1 MDLETCLN
9 LDLDLDMADSVS
21 VCVRHYWHQQ
31 FETSTGDKT
40 QTGNILPGGETFVP
54 TRWTE
59 AEIKQI
65 SRKYQMIPKQIKID
79 IKSTSFS
86 GLIKCTA
93 EIYFHLTE
101 KEHGVMLIKMH

>member
-65 SRKYQMIPKQIKID
+65 SQIYQKNPKPIPNQHQINQFQRIE
-79 IKSTSFS
+79 IK
-86 GLIKCTA
+86 
-93 EIYFHLTE
+93 
-101 KEHGVMLIKMH
+101 HGVVPNIVVP

>member
-65 SRKYQMIPKQIKID
+65 SQIYQKNPKPIANQHQISQFQRIE
-79 IKSTSFS
+79 IK
-86 GLIKCTA
+86 
-93 EIYFHLTE
+93 
-101 KEHGVMLIKMH
+101 HGVVPNIVVP